1 MNEVLVIKGELC
13 DLNTYIRKERGSRYS
28 AADVKK
34 DETERVWAECKMQK
48 IPPQKKGCFIVFSW
62 FLPNKRKDKD
72 NIAFAKK
79 FILDGL
85 VTARVLD
92 EDRWEY
98 ISGFLDVF
106 EVDES
111 NPRVEVH
118 FGECPDEIRINKLFK
133 IGL

>member
-1 MNEVLVIKGELC
+1 MDQVLTIKGELC
-13 DLNTYIRKERGSRYS
+13 DLNTYIRAERGSRF
-28 AADVKK
+28 AAATIKK
-34 DETERVWAECKMQK
+34 DETERIWAECKIQK
-48 IPPQKKGCFIVFSW
+48 IGLQKKGCFIVFSW
-62 FLPNKRKDKD
+62 FAKDKRKDKD

-85 VTARVLD
+85 VDAHVLD
-92 EDRWEY
+92 EDRWDY

-106 EVDES
+106 EVDEK

-118 FGECPDEIRINKLFK
+118 FGECPDEIKISKLFK